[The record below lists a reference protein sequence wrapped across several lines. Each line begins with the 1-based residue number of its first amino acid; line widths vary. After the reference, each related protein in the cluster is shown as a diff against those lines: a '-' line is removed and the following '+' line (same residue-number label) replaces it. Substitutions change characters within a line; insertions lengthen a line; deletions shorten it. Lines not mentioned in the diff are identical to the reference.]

1 MKEKLSR
8 YAERL
13 SNYNAVV
20 EESVPMREHTSFRIG
35 GYADIMVTPKDET
48 AAINAINIAREMGL
62 PCAVIGNGSNLL
74 VSDDGI
80 AGVVVR
86 IASDFS
92 GIEYNGNVMH
102 VLGGTMMSIAA
113 RDSVEH
119 GFMGLEW
126 AAGIPG
132 TIGGAVAMNAGAYGG
147 EIKQTLTRV
156 CCLTEGKIIE
166 IVPTEDDMGYRF
178 SRFAAPEII
187 VLWAEFT
194 LENDD
199 GGARERMADFSK
211 RRREKQPLNYPS
223 AGSTFK
229 RPEGHFAGALI
240 EQAGLKGKRIGGAEV
255 SELHAGFVINVGGA
269 TCRDVLDLIAY
280 IQNEVYSQTGI
291 HLETEVKFIGR

>member
-13 SNYNAVV
+13 SSYNAVV
-20 EESVPMREHTSFRIG
+20 EENAPMCEHTSFRIG
-35 GYADIMVTPKDET
+35 GPADILVTPKDE
-48 AAINAINIAREMGL
+48 ASVIDAINIAREMGL
-62 PCAVIGNGSNLL
+62 PCTVIGNGSNLL

-86 IASDFS
+86 ISSEFS

-102 VLGGTMMSIAA
+102 VLGGTLMSIAA
-113 RDSVEH
+113 KDSVDN

-147 EIKQTLTRV
+147 EIKQTLTKV
-156 CCLTEGKIIE
+156 GCLADGNFVEMLPGE
-166 IVPTEDDMGYRF
+166 EDMGYRF

-194 LENDD
+194 LLNDD
-199 GGARERMADFSK
+199 GGAKERMAAFSK

-229 RPEGHFAGALI
+229 RPEGYFAGALI

-255 SELHAGFVINVGGA
+255 SELHAGFVINTGEA
-269 TCRDVLDLIAY
+269 ACSDVLELIAY
-280 IQNEVYSQTGI
+280 IQDTVYSQTGI